1 MTERRIGW
9 RAAYLLAAFGIYL
22 VDQAS
27 KAWAVRAL
35 RFGQTKTLISNFLIL
50 EYAENPG
57 IAFGGLQESGAFGRW
72 FLIALA
78 AAAAVAVLFYFFR
91 TPRSDDRVLG
101 ACALLLAGIVG
112 NLTDRVRLGYVIDFI
127 LVHLGSY
134 RWPNFNVADA
144 SISVGALLLA
154 LDMIFDSR
162 RQKSGISGQNKIQEA
177 RVNSQESE

>member
-9 RAAYLLAAFGIYL
+9 RAAYLLAAFGIYI
-22 VDQAS
+22 VDQMS

-35 RFGQTKTLISNFLIL
+35 RFGETKTLISNFLIF
-50 EYAENPG
+50 EYAKNDG
-57 IAFGGLQESGAFGRW
+57 IAFGGFQDTGAFGRW
-72 FLIALA
+72 FLVVLA

-101 ACALLLAGIVG
+101 ACALLLAGILG

-134 RWPNFNVADA
+134 RWPNFNVADS
-144 SISVGALLLA
+144 SICVGALLLA
-154 LDMIFDSR
+154 FDMIFDSR
-162 RQKSGISGQNKIQEA
+162 KQRSAASGQLSKEKSAPDN
-177 RVNSQESE
+177 

>member
-35 RFGQTKTLISNFLIL
+35 RFGETKTLISNFLIF
-50 EYAENPG
+50 EYAENRG
-57 IAFGGLQESGAFGRW
+57 IAFGGLQEGGAFGRW
-72 FLIALA
+72 FLVVLA
-78 AAAAVAVLFYFFR
+78 AAAAIAVLFYFFR

-154 LDMIFDSR
+154 VDIIFDSR
-162 RQKSGISGQNKIQEA
+162 KQKSGAGKQNEEQNSGVRIQNP
-177 RVNSQESE
+177 

>member
-1 MTERRIGW
+1 MTERRIMW

-22 VDQAS
+22 VDQTT

-35 RFGQTKTLISNFLIL
+35 RFGQTKTAINNFLVF
-50 EYAENPG
+50 EYAENRG
-57 IAFGGLQESGAFGRW
+57 IAFGGLQEGGSFGRW
-72 FLIALA
+72 FLVVLAALA
-78 AAAAVAVLFYFFR
+78 ACAVLFYFFR

-127 LVHLGSY
+127 LVHVGSY
-134 RWPNFNVADA
+134 HWPNFNVADS
-144 SISVGALLLA
+144 SICAGALLLA

-162 RQKSGISGQNKIQEA
+162 RQKTRAVRQEA
-177 RVNSQESE
+177 E

>member
-35 RFGQTKTLISNFLIL
+35 RFGQTKTLISNFLIF

-72 FLIALA
+72 FLIVLA
-78 AAAAVAVLFYFFR
+78 AAAAVAVLYYFFR

-101 ACALLLAGIVG
+101 ACALMLAGIVG

-127 LVHLGSY
+127 LVQLGSY

-154 LDMIFDSR
+154 FDMIFDSR
-162 RQKSGISGQNKIQEA
+162 RQRSGISGQNKIQEA
-177 RVNSQESE
+177 GVNSRESE